1 MHDAVVIGAGHNGLV
16 AANVLADAGWS
27 VLVIEAADEPGGSV
41 RSGELI
47 EPGFLHDRFSA
58 FYPIAAA
65 SPVLRALGVDVEW
78 RHGPLVLAHPAT
90 DGSVAILART
100 PAETA
105 AGLGPDGPRWLELM
119 ELWSRVEPALL
130 HGMATPFPQIR
141 SALQLALEPAA
152 LRLLHPGLRTELAQ
166 RLIKGNALHTDAP
179 PGSPTGRAFGLLLSA
194 LGQRYGFPCVAGG
207 AGKIT
212 DALVA
217 RAQGRDVEIEC
228 GRRLER
234 LPQAR
239 RAVLAAIDIWELGR
253 LTGRPSRVEPDPAT
267 VKIDWTL
274 DGPVP
279 WSVEEARRAPVVH
292 LGDEHS
298 FVLFGQYSMA
308 DPSRS
313 PAGKETAWAYSHS
326 LADPEVIQAQVERH
340 APGFG
345 ALVRGRHV
353 ERLPPGRVNLGT
365 AKLKN
370 ELVLRGRF
378 GRPETG
384 IPGVYLAS
392 ASAHPGGGVHG
403 SPGWIAAQAAL
414 SRAARR
420 RARRGFASFT
430 ISRT

>member
-1 MHDAVVIGAGHNGLV
+1 
-16 AANVLADAGWS
+16 
-27 VLVIEAADEPGGSV
+27 
-41 RSGELI
+41 
-47 EPGFLHDRFSA
+47 
-58 FYPIAAA
+58 
-65 SPVLRALGVDVEW
+65 
-78 RHGPLVLAHPAT
+78 
-90 DGSVAILART
+90 
-100 PAETA
+100 
-105 AGLGPDGPRWLELM
+105 
-119 ELWSRVEPALL
+119 
-130 HGMATPFPQIR
+130 
-141 SALQLALEPAA
+141 
-152 LRLLHPGLRTELAQ
+152 
-166 RLIKGNALHTDAP
+166 
-179 PGSPTGRAFGLLLSA
+179 
-194 LGQRYGFPCVAGG
+194 VAGG
-207 AGKIT
+207 SGKIT

-217 RAQGRDVEIEC
+217 RAEGRGVEIEC

-274 DGPVP
+274 DGAIP

-313 PAGKETAWAYSHS
+313 PVGKETAWAYSHV
-326 LADPEVIQAQVERH
+326 LDDPEAIQAQVERH

-345 ALVRGRHV
+345 ALVRGRRV
-353 ERLPPGRVNLGT
+353 DRLSPGRINLGT
-365 AKLKN
+365 AKLRN
-370 ELVLRGRF
+370 ELVFRGRF

-420 RARRGFASFT
+420 RARRGLASFT